1 MREQELQQRK
11 QQIFDALQQLK
22 QKEYEKLSS
31 FQEEQL
37 ESINDSQDLQ
47 THDIIENS
55 NENQMREVRLESNA
69 IDRLAEELEV
79 LQSFDPHPI
88 HDEVSLGSIV
98 HTDKFRL
105 AVLIPQLNFEV
116 QGQRYTAISPKSPL
130 YQALAGHKAGDS
142 IEFQNKTH
150 HIKEVF

>member
-1 MREQELQQRK
+1 MSQQDFQKRK
-11 QQIFDALQQLK
+11 QQIFDALRALK
-22 QKEYEKLSS
+22 QTEYDKLCN

-37 ESINDSQDLQ
+37 ESINATQDLQ

-69 IDRLAEELEV
+69 IDRLAEELEQ
-79 LQSFDPHPI
+79 LQTFDPSQI
-88 HDEVSLGSIV
+88 HEKITLGSIV

-105 AVLIPQLNFEV
+105 AVLIPQLHFEV
-116 QGQRYTAISPKSPL
+116 QGQSYTAISPKSPL
-130 YQALAGHKAGDS
+130 YKALEGFKAGDT
-142 IEFQNKTH
+142 IKFQNKEH